1 MHSQAFL
8 VALLLALA
16 PAHAAEPRPPSAEVP
31 LGEARK
37 ALLAQGW
44 TPRET
49 FLALDDGTRES
60 QWGDAGLLYRAGFVE
75 VERCTGTGANYCTF
89 NYRRGRSC
97 LVLQTKGE
105 FEPGRYEP
113 AVVQRLHRCPS
124 KEALHPE
131 NGSES
136 TPPGEPSS

>member
-1 MHSQAFL
+1 MRSQAFV

-16 PAHAAEPRPPSAEVP
+16 SAHATEPRPSPAEVP
-31 LGEARK
+31 LSEARK

-49 FLALDDGTRES
+49 FLTLNDGTRES

-75 VERCTGTGANYCTF
+75 VESCTGTGANYCTF

-105 FEPGRYEP
+105 FEADHYEP
-113 AVVQRLHRCPS
+113 VVVQRLRRCPS

-131 NGSES
+131 NGSKS
-136 TPPGEPSS
+136 APSGEPSS